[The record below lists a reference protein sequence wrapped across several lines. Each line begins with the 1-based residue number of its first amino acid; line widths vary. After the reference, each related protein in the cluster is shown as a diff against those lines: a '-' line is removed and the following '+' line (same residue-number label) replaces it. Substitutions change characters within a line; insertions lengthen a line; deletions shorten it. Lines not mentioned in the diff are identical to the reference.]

1 MDLRTLRYFVT
12 VAEERH
18 FGRAAAR
25 LHMTQPPL
33 SRAIRGLEADLGV
46 DLFER
51 TAQGVSPTA
60 AGVELLAEAKVL
72 LEHADQ
78 VRDRVAAAAEST
90 LVIGTLADS
99 AEQLGP
105 RLVAAFRARH
115 PKVTVRVREADF
127 SDPTCGLRSG
137 LADVAL
143 TRAPFDDTGIST
155 HTLRADPVSVLVRA
169 DDPLATRETLW
180 LRDLDD
186 RPWFRLADVTDPVWA
201 AYWSGGKDREGPKVR
216 TAQECF
222 QAVRWNSTIG
232 LMPGGS
238 PLPDGLVAV
247 PLADQPPCELVI
259 AWPSAKPNSLV
270 RSFVRIAVE
279 TGP

>member
-33 SRAIRGLEADLGV
+33 SRAIRGLETDLGV
-46 DLFER
+46 TLFDR
-51 TAQGVSPTA
+51 SAQGVSLTA
-60 AGVELLAEAKVL
+60 AGSELLAEARQL
-72 LEHADQ
+72 LAHADQ
-78 VRDRVAAAAEST
+78 VRDRVTAAST

-99 AEQLGP
+99 AEQLGS
-105 RLVAAFRARH
+105 RLVATFRARH
-115 PKVTVRVREADF
+115 PKVEVRVREADF

-137 LADVAL
+137 LVDVAL
-143 TRAPFDDTGIST
+143 TRGPFEDNGIST
-155 HTLRADPVSVLVRA
+155 HTLREDPVSALLRA
-169 DDPLATRETLW
+169 DDPLATRESLR

-201 AYWSGGKDREGPKVR
+201 AYWSGGREREGPKVR

-222 QAVRWNSTIG
+222 QAVRWNASVG
-232 LMPGGS
+232 LMPSGS
-238 PLPDGLVAV
+238 PLPDGLIAV
-247 PLADQPPCELVI
+247 PLTDLPPCPLVI
-259 AWPSAKPNSLV
+259 AWPSKEPNSLA
-270 RSFVRIAVE
+270 RSFARTAAEVA
-279 TGP
+279 

>member
-51 TAQGVSPTA
+51 SAQGVSLTP
-60 AGVELLAEAKVL
+60 AGTELLAEARLL

-99 AEQLGP
+99 AEQLGSQ
-105 RLVAAFRARH
+105 LVATFRARH
-115 PKVTVRVREADF
+115 PKVEVRVRETDF

-137 LADVAL
+137 LVDVAL
-143 TRAPFDDTGIST
+143 TRAPFEDNGIST
-155 HTLRADPVSVLVRA
+155 HTLREDPVSALLRA
-169 DDPLATRETLW
+169 DDPLATRDSLL

-201 AYWSGGKDREGPKVR
+201 AYWSGGKERDGPKVR

-222 QAVRWNSTIG
+222 QAVRWNSTVG

-247 PLADQPPCELVI
+247 PLTDLPPSPLVI
-259 AWPSAKPNSLV
+259 AWPSKKPNSLV
-270 RSFVRIAVE
+270 RSFVRTAAEVA
-279 TGP
+279 